1 MTREDIYKQV
11 ATLHAASIDQGFL
24 ATLGVPFLSLMYQAI
39 DEAPGSVLIVDE
51 DAGRIRGFV
60 SGGTGM
66 GSIYRRM
73 LGAPLR
79 LALALLPSLV
89 QPKRLKQIF
98 EILRYSS
105 GSSSQDDLPRAE
117 LLSIAVDPSWRGR
130 QIAENLYRQ
139 LQRHFRAAN
148 ISAFKIV
155 VGEALAPAHRFYTR
169 MGAQPVANMEVHEG
183 ERSIVYLQNTA
194 DTSAP

>member
-11 ATLHAASIDQGFL
+11 ATLHAANIDQGFL

-89 QPKRLKQIF
+89 QPKRLKRII
-98 EILRYSS
+98 EILRYSGGKPS
-105 GSSSQDDLPRAE
+105 VTNLPNAE
-117 LLSIAVDPSWRGR
+117 LLSIAVDSAWRGKG
-130 QIAENLYRQ
+130 IAETLYKR
-139 LQRHFRAAN
+139 LTAHFVHLGVPAYR
-148 ISAFKIV
+148 IT
-155 VGEALAPAHRFYTR
+155 VGNGLAPAHRFYRR
-169 MGAQPVANMEVHEG
+169 MGAKAVGSIEVHAGEG
-183 ERSIVYLQNTA
+183 SVVYVQRA
-194 DTSAP
+194 DGYL